1 MVMLNAN
8 SIILTFPLE
17 RGLLIRDQYSGM
29 YRVSTYF
36 VGKMVSELPFSIVIA
51 VYVPRK
57 QAKKKKF

>member
-1 MVMLNAN
+1 
-8 SIILTFPLE
+8 
-17 RGLLIRDQYSGM
+17 M